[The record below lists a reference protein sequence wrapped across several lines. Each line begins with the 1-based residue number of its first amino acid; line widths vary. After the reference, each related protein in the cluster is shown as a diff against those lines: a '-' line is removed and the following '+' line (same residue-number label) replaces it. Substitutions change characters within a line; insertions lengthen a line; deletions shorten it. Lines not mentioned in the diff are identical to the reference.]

1 MIRAA
6 MKRWVLGAA
15 ALWAGSCLA
24 SAQTWNLTG
33 GGNWNLDGNWS
44 AAPFPNAPGATAL
57 LGNKI
62 TANSNVVLGQNITVG
77 SLLIDDNNN
86 YTLRNP
92 TGQSNLLIFDAGLG
106 AAALTVTNL
115 NGNGAHTIQNVIRL
129 DSDLVVTQGSAGTL
143 TLFSSR
149 TGAGGL
155 TKEGTG
161 TVTLSGTSTY
171 LGATAINNG
180 TVNYNTAGALPAGA
194 VSVGNGVG
202 AADSAILNLNASM
215 GVANALSL
223 SIASDGLVLQ
233 ANNRLVRLNSATG
246 TGEIRLNAA
255 VGNGFEF
262 LGAGAG
268 NDSTFSGQITGGMV
282 VVGAPN
288 PAAGSR
294 INKTGTATLTLDGAN
309 SYVARTFISGG
320 AIRAANSTALG
331 SNAADSGTYV
341 YSAGSLEIS
350 GSTTL
355 SEVIALN
362 GLGSGGNGALRS
374 VSGTNTVS
382 GPVALGW
389 AGGSVTESATS
400 IGVDAGSQLTVS
412 GNITG
417 AQNLTKVGA
426 GTLVFTGNNSYSG
439 TTTVGAGTLE
449 LSSSATAIAGT
460 SITVN
465 TGGTL
470 LLSGSDQISNSTNL
484 TLAGGAFSLGTGFSD
499 ELGTL
504 TLTSDSSISLGASI
518 HNLRF
523 GASNLAVWTPGT
535 MLTILGWTGLP
546 DTGGTAGRIFF
557 GADDLALT
565 SAQLSQ
571 ITFNGYSGAK
581 LLSSGELVPVAVP
594 EAEAD
599 LAASL
604 LALLVAWK
612 ERHRVAQWV
621 RQAAA

>member
-6 MKRWVLGAA
+6 KKVWALGAA

-24 SAQTWNLTG
+24 AAQTWNLTG
-33 GGNWNLDGNWS
+33 GGNWDLDGNWS
-44 AAPFPNAPGATAL
+44 AAPFPNASGATAV

-92 TGQSNLLIFDAGLG
+92 TGFNNLLIFDAGLG

-115 NGNGAHTIQNVIRL
+115 NGNGSHTIQNAIRL
-129 DSDLVVTQGSAGTL
+129 DSDLVVTQGSSGTL
-143 TLFSSR
+143 TLFSNR

-155 TKEGTG
+155 TKEGAG
-161 TVTLSGTSTY
+161 TVTLTGTSTY

-180 TVNYNTAGALPAGA
+180 TVNYNTAGALPGGA

-215 GVANALSL
+215 GFANALSL

-233 ANNRLVRLNSATG
+233 ANNRLIRLNSATG

-262 LGAGAG
+262 MGAGAG
-268 NDSTFSGQITGGMV
+268 NDSTFSGQITGGLV

-294 INKTGTATLTLDGAN
+294 LNKTGTATLTLDGNN

-320 AIRAANSTALG
+320 AIRAASSTALG

-355 SEVIALN
+355 AEVIGLN

-417 AQNLTKVGA
+417 SQNLTKVGA

-449 LSSSATAIAGT
+449 LASSATAIAGT

-470 LLSGSDQISNSTNL
+470 LLSGSDQIANSTNL
-484 TLAGGAFSLGTGFSD
+484 TLAGGVFSLGTGFSD

-535 MLTILGWTGLP
+535 MLTIFGWTGLP

-571 ITFNGYSGAK
+571 ITFNGFSGAK

-594 EAEAD
+594 EAETV
-599 LAASL
+599 LAAAL

-612 ERHRVAQWV
+612 ERRRVAQWV
-621 RQAAA
+621 HQPVA

>member
-1 MIRAA
+1 MIRLKIVAVA
-6 MKRWVLGAA
+6 AA
-15 ALWAGSCLA
+15 ALLACAWTA

-44 AAPFPNAPGATAL
+44 AAPFPNAPGATAV

-62 TANSNVVLGQNITVG
+62 TANSNLTLGQNITVG

-92 TGQSNLLIFDAGLG
+92 TGQNNLLIFDAGVG

-115 NGNGAHTIQNVIRL
+115 NGNGAHTIQNAIRL
-129 DSDLVVTQGSAGTL
+129 DSDLVVTQGSSGTL

-202 AADSAILNLNASM
+202 AADSAVLNLNAAM
-215 GVANALSL
+215 GFANALSL

-233 ANNRLVRLNSATG
+233 ANNRLIRLNSATG

-262 LGAGAG
+262 MGAGAG
-268 NDSTFSGQITGGMV
+268 NDSTFSGQITGGIA
-282 VVGAPN
+282 VVGTPN
-288 PAAGSR
+288 PAGGSR
-294 INKTGTATLTLDGAN
+294 INKTGTATLTLDGNN

-320 AIRAANSTALG
+320 AIRAASATALG
-331 SNAADSGTYV
+331 SSAADSGTYV
-341 YSAGSLEIS
+341 YSAGSLEVT
-350 GSTTL
+350 GGTTL
-355 SEVIALN
+355 AEVIALN
-362 GLGSGGNGALRS
+362 GTGAGANGALRS
-374 VSGTNTVS
+374 VSGTNTIS
-382 GPVALGW
+382 GPVTLGW
-389 AGGSVTESATS
+389 AGGSVTASATS
-400 IGVDAGSQLTVS
+400 IGVDAGSQLTIS

-417 AQNLTKVGA
+417 SADVTKVGT
-426 GTLVFTGNNSYSG
+426 GTLVYTGSNSYSG
-439 TTTVGAGTLE
+439 ATTVGAGTLE
-449 LSSSATAIAGT
+449 LNSPATAIVGS

-470 LLSGSDQISNSTNL
+470 LLSSSNQISNSTNM
-484 TLAGGAFSLGTGFSD
+484 TLAGGAFSTGTGFSE

-504 TLTSDSSISLGASI
+504 TLSSDSSISLGASI

-535 MLTILGWTGLP
+535 MLTIYGWTGLP
-546 DTGGTAGRIFF
+546 DASGTAGQIFF
-557 GADDLALT
+557 GTDDLALT
-565 SAQLSQ
+565 STQLSQ
-571 ITFNGYSGAK
+571 IAFNGFAGAK
-581 LLSSGELVPVAVP
+581 LLTTGELVPMAVP
-594 EAEAD
+594 EAEAVV
-599 LAASL
+599 AAAL
-604 LALLVAWK
+604 LALMVAWR
-612 ERHRVAQWV
+612 ERDRLRQWLHRT
-621 RQAAA
+621 AA